1 MRAEKMLY
9 RQTYTTV
16 NIKVSPPSRRKIIGV
31 SNLDPHK
38 RIESSRS
45 SKYWVNIKDFSLLI

>member
-1 MRAEKMLY
+1 MLY